1 MADYI
6 SAYSGSQIDGSVAS
20 SSLYFSGAGATA
32 HISASGNIS
41 SSTLWV
47 TNNISASSIY
57 ADSGYFSASSIYLGG
72 EIFQKSHLSNMKKGR
87 KISAITINSFS
98 NGDTTPSVSG
108 GSVFKTK
115 TSAVGST
122 TITDFDDGDVG
133 DEITVICSNAN
144 TRINDGSG
152 IETPS
157 GAQLR
162 CVANDVYKFVY
173 DGTTWFTV
181 SVSDNS

>member
-20 SSLYFSGAGATA
+20 SSLYFSGAWASA

-47 TNNISASSIY
+47 TNNISASAIY
-57 ADSGYFSASSIYLGG
+57 ADEGYFSASSIYLGG

-87 KISAITINSFS
+87 KISAITINTFS

-115 TSAVGST
+115 TGIGTT
-122 TITDFDDGDVG
+122 TITDFDDGDIG
-133 DEITVICSNAN
+133 DEITVICSNGT
-144 TRINDGSG
+144 TRIDDGSG

-157 GAQLR
+157 GLQLR
-162 CVANDVYKFVY
+162 CAANDVFKFVY